1 MPRRVC
7 AGAAVALAL
16 LAGCD
21 VSEDEEV
28 ALGRQA
34 ADEIAAQVPLVRDPA
49 LVAYLDGLGRA
60 LAAQTP
66 RAGLEWHF
74 AIVDSDQVNA
84 FALPGGFV
92 YVNRGLIAHA
102 EDLSELA
109 GVVGHEI
116 GHVAL
121 RHSADQME
129 SQQRTSAGVG
139 IVCALTGWCESGAAQ
154 VAIQVAGQ
162 AWFARHSREDEREA
176 DSVAV
181 ETLARTGY
189 APSGVPEMFGRLLA
203 ERQRAPLGVE
213 QWFASHPLEEERIVA
228 TRAHVARLDPAALEG
243 LVEDDAAFQAFK
255 ARLAALPP
263 PPQPPQQP
271 R

>member
-1 MPRRVC
+1 MTRRVC
-7 AGAAVALAL
+7 AGAALALAL

-34 ADEIAAQVPLVRDPA
+34 ADEIAAQMPLVRDAA

-60 LAAQTP
+60 LARQTA
-66 RAGLEWHF
+66 RGDLEWHF

-92 YVNRGLIAHA
+92 YVNRGLIQHA
-102 EDLSELA
+102 EDVSELA

-129 SQQRTSAGVG
+129 TQQRSSAGVG

-181 ETLARTGY
+181 ETLARAGY

-213 QWFASHPLEEERIVA
+213 QWFASHPLEEERIAA
-228 TRAHVARLDPAALEG
+228 TRAHVARLDPATLEG

-255 ARLAALPP
+255 VRLAALPP
-263 PPQPPQQP
+263 SPQPPGQP
-271 R
+271 Q